1 MKLNGPFILC
11 LLLFVGCAGNTGPV
25 EKTGQEKKDTVAS
38 MEATKVAEETEVLT
52 PRHKPGLKNYDGVWY
67 FGSTSPDADKATPL
81 YEYFKLVFKGD
92 VIHGVGF
99 GDWMQ
104 GSEPWSITMDG
115 VFVSKNK
122 INMKLN
128 YTQEGYPPFVSEE
141 TWEMVLD
148 DYGVYRL
155 YRKSWKKKG
164 SEISAG
170 GADEYAEVTLE
181 FIPEFYREKLK

>member
-1 MKLNGPFILC
+1 MKFNGSFILC
-11 LLLFVGCAGNTGPV
+11 LLLFVGCAGNPKPV
-25 EKTGQEKKDTVAS
+25 EKTDPEKKDTTV
-38 MEATKVAEETEVLT
+38 ETEETKATEETEVLT
-52 PRHKPGLKNYDGVWY
+52 PKHKPGLKNYDGVWY
-67 FGSTSPDADKATPL
+67 FGSTSPNANKATPL
-81 YEYFKLVFKGD
+81 YEYFKLVFEGD
-92 VIHGVGF
+92 TIHGVGF

-104 GSEPWSITMDG
+104 GSEPWSIAMNG

-122 INMKLN
+122 INMKLS
-128 YTQEGYPPFVSEE
+128 YTQEGYQPFASEE

-155 YRKSWKKKG
+155 YRKAWKKKA

-170 GADEYAEVTLE
+170 GADEYAEETLE